1 MRSTW
6 IMVMSAGFAW
16 SATAHAQPA
25 AGGPA
30 PGAPALG
37 EPAPGATAPAPLP
50 APGPAPSE
58 PPPVPATPPTPPPTE
73 PAVKPAPAPAAL
85 AVTYDKGIAFAA
97 ADGTF
102 GLRLGFRN
110 QLRFESLRA
119 TEDGSQFQSRFS
131 IPRSRLQAEGHVF
144 GKGTRYKL
152 EFGLGDAGS
161 FSFVKD
167 LYIDQQL
174 APSTWLRAGQWKRPF
189 NRQELVSDFASEFN
203 ERANTAT
210 FVGGGRDLGIA
221 VHNDYEKSPEGLE
234 WIVGVFNGF
243 SGGADRPSLATTC
256 TQNPMTSAITCAT
269 PTPSNFPTDFGPAVV
284 ARAGWNI
291 GKIKGYSEGDL
302 EGGPLRVAIGASYK
316 IDLANFSKRK
326 EATVVDNLS
335 HGLQADLMLKVEGF
349 GLELGAYMMKLK
361 SADAGFGVLVEP
373 SYFVVPK
380 RVQVAARF
388 AYAPVAARKQIEAR
402 AALNYFLQG
411 HAWKWATDIG
421 VLQLTGEDPTTMVS
435 DKPDLQVRSMLQ
447 LTL

>member
-1 MRSTW
+1 MRRTW
-6 IMVMSAGFAW
+6 IVIVTAGLARI
-16 SATAHAQPA
+16 AAAQPQ
-25 AGGPA
+25 P
-30 PGAPALG
+30 
-37 EPAPGATAPAPLP
+37 EPEPPAPAPLP
-50 APGPAPSE
+50 PAAPAPS
-58 PPPVPATPPTPPPTE
+58 AAAAAPTPPP
-73 PAVKPAPAPAAL
+73 PAPAPEPPPLPPPAPPANAKPAPPAI
-85 AVTYDKGIAFAA
+85 AVSYDKGIAFAA
-97 ADGTF
+97 ADGSF

-110 QLRFESLRA
+110 QLRFESVRA

-189 NRQELVSDFASEFN
+189 NRQELVSDFASELN

-234 WIVGVFNGF
+234 WVFGVFNGF

-256 TQNPMTSAITCAT
+256 TQNAMTSALTCAT
-269 PTPSNFPTDFGPAVV
+269 PTPANFPTDFGPAVV

-421 VLQLTGEDPTTMVS
+421 VLQLTGEDPTTMTS

>member
-6 IMVMSAGFAW
+6 IMIMGASLAW
-16 SATAHAQPA
+16 SATAQAQPT
-25 AGGPA
+25 P
-30 PGAPALG
+30 G
-37 EPAPGATAPAPLP
+37 EPAPAPLP
-50 APGPAPSE
+50 APGPVPSE
-58 PPPVPATPPTPPPTE
+58 PAPVPATPPTPPPPPGLE
-73 PAVKPAPAPAAL
+73 AAPPAKPTPAPTAL

-110 QLRFESLRA
+110 QLRFESIRA

-131 IPRSRLQAEGHVF
+131 IPRSRLQAEGHVL

-167 LYIDQQL
+167 LYLDQQL
-174 APSTWLRAGQWKRPF
+174 AASAWLRAGQWKRPF

-234 WIVGVFNGF
+234 WVVGVFNGF

-256 TQNPMTSAITCAT
+256 TQNAMTSAITCAT
-269 PTPSNFPTDFGPAVV
+269 PTPSNFPTDFGPAVA
-284 ARAGWNI
+284 ARAGWNH

-302 EGGPLRVAIGASYK
+302 EGGPVRVAIGASYK

-373 SYFVVPK
+373 SYFVIPK

-411 HAWKWATDIG
+411 HAWKWATDVG